1 MGGQLLAEVP
11 HLAPVTGQLLTQT
24 LARPGAGVQRPLELK
39 WPMWTCVRLGIM
51 GDITFTELLQGAG
64 RGGLLY
70 LLTTVLMVSTQVS
83 SSFWSEVWKRYSAL
97 SQVSSLNTNCFLV

>member
-39 WPMWTCVRLGIM
+39 WPMRTCEAGCHGRHYLHRVTAGGGQGRAAVSADHGVDGVHPGLQ
-51 GDITFTELLQGAG
+51 LL
-64 RGGLLY
+64 
-70 LLTTVLMVSTQVS
+70 
-83 SSFWSEVWKRYSAL
+83 
-97 SQVSSLNTNCFLV
+97 LV